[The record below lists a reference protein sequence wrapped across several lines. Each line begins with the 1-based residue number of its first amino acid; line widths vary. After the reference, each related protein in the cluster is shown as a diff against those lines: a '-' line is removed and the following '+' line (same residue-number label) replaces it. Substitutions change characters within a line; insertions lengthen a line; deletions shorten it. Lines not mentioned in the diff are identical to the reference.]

1 MENLETAFL
10 LMVVGMATVFV
21 ILLSRPL
28 KSIFQRKILFYECF
42 ADFFQ

>member
-1 MENLETAFL
+1 MRRQEYSYPVFL
-10 LMVVGMATVFV
+10 FSFNY
-21 ILLSRPL
+21 ILISRPL

>member
-1 MENLETAFL
+1 MKNNNLKPFKL
-10 LMVVGMATVFV
+10 LC
-21 ILLSRPL
+21 LLVLLVSRPL